1 MKQLEKERKK
11 KIREE
16 KQLDKERKKVVREGK
31 QSKRILQEV
40 AGKPDQAGRNST
52 QEKGIDDV
60 LAALHLLVSS
70 SGEDDFSQRFR
81 RR

>member
-1 MKQLEKERKK
+1 M
-11 KIREE
+11 
-16 KQLDKERKKVVREGK
+16 
-31 QSKRILQEV
+31 

-70 SGEDDFSQRFR
+70 SGEDDFSHKDSGEDNGIPSKKIQNKIMGLHARNVSS
-81 RR
+81 